1 MKRTLI
7 KEIADHLPYE
17 IARLLDGATLYD
29 SSSSPDAR
37 VWLIDRDGGCFLK
50 RNAVGRLKKEAEM
63 TAYFHKKGL
72 ASEVLYYA
80 SEGDYDY
87 LLTSRLK
94 GEDATDRRS
103 LAEPRRLAVLLGESL
118 RALHEGDFSD
128 CPIPD
133 HTSSYL
139 ALAKE
144 NCEKGLFDPS
154 YAETYGIKTAKEARE
169 ILSSGQGS
177 LRREVLLHGDFCLPN
192 VILSDFSLSG
202 YIDLGNGGVGDRHV
216 DLFWGIWSLTYNL
229 KTDAYREVFIDAYG
243 RELLDFDR
251 LKTVAAAETFG

>member
-1 MKRTLI
+1 MKRTLV
-7 KEIADHLPYE
+7 KEIADHLPPE

-94 GEDATDRRS
+94 GEDATDRCS

-154 YAETYGIKTAKEARE
+154 YAETYGIKTANEARE

-192 VILSDFSLSG
+192 FLMENWRFTG
-202 YIDLGNGGVGDRHV
+202 FIDLGNGGVGDRHV
-216 DLFWGIWSLTYNL
+216 DLFWGAWTLNYNL
-229 KTDAYREVFIDAYG
+229 HTDRYRELFFEAYG
-243 RELLDFDR
+243 KERVDRELLR
-251 LKTVAAAETFG
+251 AVAAAEVFG